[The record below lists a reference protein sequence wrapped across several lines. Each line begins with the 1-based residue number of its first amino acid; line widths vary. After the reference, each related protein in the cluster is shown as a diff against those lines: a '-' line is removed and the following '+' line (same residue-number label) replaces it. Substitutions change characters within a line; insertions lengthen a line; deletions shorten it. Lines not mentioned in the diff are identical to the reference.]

1 LFQAGG
7 TPVRNWRVLTA
18 VAAVVLAAVASVLAY
33 SYLTQADARAQDKTE
48 LVPVLVAKQTI
59 PKGTP
64 AASAATSDL
73 LGVKK
78 VPRNVL
84 PDGALTDDT
93 SLKGLVASAAID
105 KGQFVVKDSFVAPS
119 QVDGFSNT
127 VQGGKQAIS
136 LTVDMTH
143 GVAGFIQPN
152 DSVNA
157 IVTID
162 ITDKI
167 NNTGSLKTTAFLIP
181 GLRVLAVGSTTAGTS
196 APAPQSTTG
205 DTTATTQAPQQQQ
218 GLITVE
224 VTPRQAEQIA
234 QAMAAGQITLTL
246 NPPNFDASK
255 FQTPE
260 EIVDAF
266 NLFDQ
271 PMSKLQSIEQQIKS
285 AK

>member
-1 LFQAGG
+1 
-7 TPVRNWRVLTA
+7 
-18 VAAVVLAAVASVLAY
+18 LAAVASVLAY

-48 LVPVLVAKQTI
+48 LVPVLVAKQQI

-64 AASAATSDL
+64 GASAISSKLVAL
-73 LGVKK
+73 EK
-78 VPRNVL
+78 VPRGVL
-84 PDGALTDDT
+84 PEGALNSDT
-93 SLKGLVASAAID
+93 SLSGMVASAALA
-105 KGQFVVKDSFVAPS
+105 KGQFVVKDSFVAPT
-119 QVDGFSNT
+119 QVDGFANT
-127 VQGGKQAIS
+127 VSGGKQAIALS
-136 LTVDMTH
+136 VDMTH

-162 ITDKI
+162 ITDKVQ
-167 NNTGSLKTTAFLIP
+167 NAGSLKTTAFLIP

-196 APAPQSTTG
+196 APAPQSSNG
-205 DTTATTQAPQQQQ
+205 TTATTAAPAAQGQQ

-224 VTPRQAEQIA
+224 VTSRQAEQIA

-246 NPPNFDASK
+246 NPPNFDPAK

-271 PMSKLQSIEQQIKS
+271 PLSKLQSIEQQIKA